1 MSKFIRQ
8 AHRWIAI
15 AFVLV
20 VIANFAALG
29 FGYQAEWLYYLPLP
43 PLFLLDVLE
52 ASTCSLCP
60 TWRGAGAEEEA
71 MSIPRLE
78 NGVVLLSGGN
88 PQIPKGYGDGPV
100 QAYLDAIPVKWKQ
113 DVSRRID
120 KLIEKTVP
128 GVLKAVKWNT
138 PMCGMEPDHYFL
150 GFHMFDRYVKVS
162 FNLGA
167 KLTPM
172 PPGTSKQANV
182 RYLDIHEDDAFDE
195 AQFSDCW

>member
-1 MSKFIRQ
+1 
-8 AHRWIAI
+8 
-15 AFVLV
+15 
-20 VIANFAALG
+20 
-29 FGYQAEWLYYLPLP
+29 
-43 PLFLLDVLE
+43 
-52 ASTCSLCP
+52 
-60 TWRGAGAEEEA
+60 
-71 MSIPRLE
+71 MSITRLE

-88 PQIPKGYGDGPV
+88 PQIPKGYGDKPV

-138 PMCGMEPDHYFL
+138 PMYGMEPDHYFL

-162 FNLGA
+162 FNFGA

-195 AQFSDCW
+195 AQFSDWVKQASQLPGEKL